1 MIRVAIGQLM
11 KALIALLTLLTLN
24 PVLAAVSVPE
34 YWIDRSRPAI
44 EDPDRLVDTFLKAVD
59 RGELTL
65 HGQTLSREMIN
76 PTQVE
81 YVYDLLSRKTKLRI
95 HATLKEPLRLP
106 DQPRCRILCISAE
119 MEDGR
124 IVEIESHVWIEP

>member
-1 MIRVAIGQLM
+1 
-11 KALIALLTLLTLN
+11 
-24 PVLAAVSVPE
+24 VPG
-34 YWIDRSRPAI
+34 YWIDPSQPAI
-44 EDPDRLVDTFLKAVD
+44 EDPDRLVDAFLKAVD
-59 RGELTL
+59 RGELTIYGL
-65 HGQTLSREMIN
+65 TLTRERIN

-106 DQPRCRILCISAE
+106 DQPGCRILCISAE

-124 IVEIESHVWIEP
+124 IVEIESHVWVEP

>member
-1 MIRVAIGQLM
+1 M
-11 KALIALLTLLTLN
+11 KSLIALLTLLALA
-24 PVLAAVSVPE
+24 PVFAAVNMPG
-34 YWIDRSRPAI
+34 YWIDPGRPDI

-59 RGELTL
+59 HGELTIY
-65 HGQTLSREMIN
+65 GQTLTREMIN

-81 YVYDLLSRKTKLRI
+81 YVYDLVSRKTKLRI
-95 HATLKEPLRLP
+95 HATLKEPLKLP
-106 DQPRCRILCISAE
+106 GQPGCRILCISAE